1 MKTDQLIDSLA
12 SDVRPVSRH
21 AVGTRLGL
29 GIVIGALVS
38 AALVIFALGT
48 RPDLGS
54 AMHGFAFWMKWS
66 YTLSLSAI
74 AIYATSRLARPNPGG
89 LKALWLIAI
98 PVTLLAGV
106 GVMELVHTPSSEWL
120 AMWLGHSWRKC
131 PWLVVGLAMPIF
143 VGLLWSFRRLAPTR
157 LRAAGAAAG
166 LAAGAFAA
174 TVYCLHCPEVSAIFV
189 LTWYT
194 LGILLAASFG
204 ALVGPRL
211 LRW

>member
-1 MKTDQLIDSLA
+1 MKTDQLIETLA
-12 SDVRPVSRH
+12 QEVKPVPRN
-21 AVGTRLGL
+21 AVGMRLTL
-29 GIVIGALVS
+29 GALIGVPIS
-38 AALVIFALGT
+38 TALVMMTLGA
-48 RPDLGS
+48 RPDLSS

-74 AIYATSRLARPNPGG
+74 AIYATARLARPNAGR
-89 LKALWLIAI
+89 LRMLWLIAI
-98 PVTLLAGV
+98 PVTVLAGV
-106 GVMELVHTPSSEWL
+106 GIMELVRTPQSEWF
-120 AMWLGHSWRKC
+120 AMWLGHSWTKC
-131 PWLVVGLAMPIF
+131 PWLVLGLAMPIF
-143 VGLLWSFRRLAPTR
+143 IGLLWSFRRLAPTR

-194 LGILLAASFG
+194 LGILLAASVG
-204 ALVGPRL
+204 AVLGPRL